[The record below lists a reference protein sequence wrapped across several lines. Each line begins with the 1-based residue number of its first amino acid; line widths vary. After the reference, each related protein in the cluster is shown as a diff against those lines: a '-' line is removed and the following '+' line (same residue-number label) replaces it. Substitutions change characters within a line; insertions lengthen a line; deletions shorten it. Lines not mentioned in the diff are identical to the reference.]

1 MNVSLNRMQ
10 LVLVVIFSACAGLFS
25 SFTYAAPEI
34 APTAHKPFGTVWRIS
49 GIVSASGKETAQTRE
64 LKEGD
69 AVYAGDLLKAGSTGE
84 AVLKTA
90 DNGMIAVRPNTEFL
104 AESFLAEG
112 SPSDNFTIRI
122 ITGSLRVISGWISHV
137 NRGGARIIT
146 PSATIGVRGTDHE
159 PYVLSA
165 ELAAATSNKEGTYDK
180 VNRGGTILQ
189 VGAKTLDIDPGKVGF
204 VRAQGKNVETRA
216 LMTLLM
222 PVLLDKV
229 PNFYVPGKFDTELD
243 QYSPTAD
250 KVSLL
255 ALEQRRG
262 VSVGQ
267 QGKGCVPRDIAN
279 AWLNQLDTAIERKD
293 VPAIISLFAP
303 EATVRAIV
311 RDTGGKTSTVDLGRD
326 ELARS
331 SVDAMKGLQNYKQ
344 HRAPTDARLA
354 DASSKTA
361 CNRIS
366 LKSVVVE
373 QGLQS
378 GKPFRFE
385 SLEEYELELHDGKW
399 MSVKSQ
405 TTQQ

>member
-1 MNVSLNRMQ
+1 
-10 LVLVVIFSACAGLFS
+10 
-25 SFTYAAPEI
+25 
-34 APTAHKPFGTVWRIS
+34 
-49 GIVSASGKETAQTRE
+49 
-64 LKEGD
+64 
-69 AVYAGDLLKAGSTGE
+69 
-84 AVLKTA
+84 
-90 DNGMIAVRPNTEFL
+90 
-104 AESFLAEG
+104 
-112 SPSDNFTIRI
+112 
-122 ITGSLRVISGWISHV
+122 
-137 NRGGARIIT
+137 
-146 PSATIGVRGTDHE
+146 
-159 PYVLSA
+159 
-165 ELAAATSNKEGTYDK
+165 
-180 VNRGGTILQ
+180 
-189 VGAKTLDIDPGKVGF
+189 
-204 VRAQGKNVETRA
+204 
-216 LMTLLM
+216 
-222 PVLLDKV
+222 
-229 PNFYVPGKFDTELD
+229 
-243 QYSPTAD
+243 
-250 KVSLL
+250 LL